1 MNSVKLKKND
11 EVEVIAGKDKEKT
24 GRILK
29 LFPAKQKAIVEGI
42 NRVKR
47 HRKPT
52 QKDQHGGIKEEERPI
67 HISNVMLVCSSC
79 HKKVRV
85 GIKHMDDGER
95 VRICKS
101 CKAILDK

>member
-1 MNSVKLKKND
+1 MSRVKYKKGD
-11 EVEVIAGKDKEKT
+11 EVTIICGKDKDKT

-29 LFPAKQKAIVEGI
+29 IFPASQKVIVEGI

-67 HISNVMLVCSSC
+67 HWSNLLILCPSC
-79 HKKVRV
+79 KKSARIGVRV
-85 GIKHMDDGER
+85 LETGER
-95 VRICKS
+95 VRFCKQ
-101 CKAILDK
+101 CNGIVDK